1 MLTTSDERERLLR
14 ALALATFII
23 FFQAYMV
30 APIIPVLSTSFGTSV
45 QAIGVIVPAYL
56 IPYGV
61 ATLVF
66 GLLADLIGIPRL
78 NFASLAIFSVLTA
91 FNASAHAI
99 QPRTQS
105 AFLTRPSERTWGRGR

>member
-61 ATLVF
+61 STLVF
-66 GLLADLIGIPRL
+66 GLLSDRIGIQWL
-78 NFASLAIFSVLTA
+78 IFASLAICAVLTA
-91 FNASAHAI
+91 LTVGSQSTTHLD
-99 QPRTQS
+99 RTS
-105 AFLTRPSERTWGRGR
+105 LGSG